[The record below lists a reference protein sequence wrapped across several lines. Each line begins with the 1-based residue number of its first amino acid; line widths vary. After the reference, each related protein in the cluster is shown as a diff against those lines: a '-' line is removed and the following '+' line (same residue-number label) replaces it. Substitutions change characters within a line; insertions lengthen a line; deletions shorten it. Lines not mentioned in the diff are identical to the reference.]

1 MTAGAADEPLYGRE
15 HELKVVANL
24 VGGLAEGAGGVLVVC
39 GEAGIGKSALLA
51 AAARLAADSGVR
63 VLSATGIQAEA
74 RLPFA
79 GLHQLLRPV
88 LPLTERLPPLQRA
101 GLLSA
106 FGMADGEPAGEF
118 LIGLAALELIS
129 EAASATPVL
138 LAVDDAQWLDE
149 PSCVV
154 LGFVARRLA
163 AEPAALLVAI
173 RDGIASPFGDAGLPE
188 LPLAGLTEPAA
199 TALLDARVPGLDPAL
214 RDRLLAEAAGN
225 PLALVELPKA
235 MRPGL
240 SASRGLPPPLLP
252 LTARLERAFAA
263 QESELPAATRTVL
276 LAAAADDG
284 GGLPEVLAAASA
296 LTGTAVTA
304 DALLPAIAV
313 GLAEIDETGLRFRH
327 PLIRSAIYQTA
338 SVSQRRAAHAA
349 LAGLLDHHPDRRTWH
364 RAAAVLGPDEQV
376 AADLE
381 AAAVRA
387 ERRGAVVMAVDAF
400 RRAAQLSEDA
410 PSRGRR
416 LQRAA
421 IKAFDSGHPELG
433 EDLLRAAESLDLA
446 ADQRTW
452 VAYVR
457 ETFTGGGTWS
467 GATMVDSFVGLAER
481 MRAAGHTGTALDALL
496 SIAMRCYWGNPS
508 ERTRSAVIAAAEKLP
523 LPDTDPALLLIL
535 ASADPVRRGAL
546 VNARIEVISPDDTD
560 PAEMYFAGV
569 AAGTVWS
576 WDRSLPLLEAGV
588 NGLRRQGRLGLLVQA
603 LVTQAWAAL
612 HSSRIPAA
620 MSAADEAARLAPET
634 GQGHW
639 AHAARLV
646 EALVAA
652 ASGNAEAAAVMTQ
665 ESESGYRAIGAAP
678 NLGLV
683 LFARGRGA
691 VVNQRYAE
699 GLAYLRRIL
708 DSADPAH
715 HPYVGTWGLGD
726 LVEAAAH
733 VGDLDAA
740 RAYLDQLESLAAATS
755 GSLLVAAAAY
765 ARPLV
770 ADGDDAERL
779 YQAALAD
786 GLANW
791 PDYRARML
799 LRYGEWLRRQRRAA
813 ESRAPLREARDSFD
827 ALGLASL
834 AERARLELRAAGE
847 SSSRRQPRPWD
858 QLTPQELQIAR
869 MAADGM
875 SNRDIGQQLYISHR
889 TVSAHLYRIFPKLG
903 ITSRSQLHAAIS

>member
-1 MTAGAADEPLYGRE
+1 MTSGAAGEPLYGRE
-15 HELKVVANL
+15 HELRVVADL
-24 VGGLAEGAGGVLVVC
+24 VGGLAEGAGGMLVVC

-51 AAARLAADSGVR
+51 AAASLAADSGVR

-88 LPLTERLPPLQRA
+88 LPLAERLPPLQRA

-106 FGMADGEPAGEF
+106 FGMADAEPAGQF

-138 LAVDDAQWLDE
+138 LVVDDAQWLDE
-149 PSCVV
+149 PSCAV
-154 LGFVARRLA
+154 LGFVAHRLA
-163 AEPAALLVAI
+163 AEPAALLVAV
-173 RDGIASPFGDAGLPE
+173 RDGLASPFGDAGLPE
-188 LPLAGLTEPAA
+188 LRLAGLTEPAA
-199 TALLDARVPGLDPAL
+199 TALLDTRAPGLDL
-214 RDRLLAEAAGN
+214 TLQHRLLAEAAGN

-235 MRPGL
+235 VRPGL
-240 SASRGLPPPLLP
+240 PASRRLRPPLLP

-263 QESELPAATRTVL
+263 QESGLPAATRAVL

-284 GGLPEVLAAASA
+284 GALPEVLATASA
-296 LTGTAVTA
+296 LTGTTVTA
-304 DALLPAIAV
+304 DALRPAIAA

-327 PLIRSAIYQTA
+327 PLMRSAIYQTA

-349 LAGLLDHHPDRRTWH
+349 LAGLLDRHPDRRAWH

-381 AAAVRA
+381 AAADRA
-387 ERRGAVVMAVDAF
+387 ERRGAVVVAVDAF

-421 IKAFDSGHPELG
+421 LKAFDSGYPELG
-433 EDLLRAAESLDLA
+433 EDLLREAESLDLA
-446 ADQRTW
+446 ADMRTW
-452 VAYVR
+452 VAYAR
-457 ETFTGGGTWS
+457 ETFSGGAWS

-481 MRAAGHTGTALDALL
+481 MRAAGHTGTAVDALL

-508 ERTRSAVIAAAEKLP
+508 AQTRAAVIAAAEKLP
-523 LPDTDPALLLIL
+523 VPDTDPGLLLIL
-535 ASADPVRRGAL
+535 ASADPVRLGAL
-546 VNARIEVISPDDTD
+546 VNARVKDIRPDDTD
-560 PAEMYFAGV
+560 PAGLYFAGV

-620 MSAADEAARLAPET
+620 MSAADEAVRLAPET

-652 ASGNAEAAAVMTQ
+652 ASGNADAAAAMTQ
-665 ESESGYRAIGAAP
+665 ESESGYRAMGSGP

-708 DSADPAH
+708 DPADPAH

-740 RAYLDQLESLAAATS
+740 RAYLDQLESLAATAAGT
-755 GSLLVAAAAY
+755 LLLAAAAY

-770 ADGDDAERL
+770 ADGDDAEHL

-791 PDYRARML
+791 PDYRARTL

-834 AERARLELRAAGE
+834 AERARLGLRAAGE
-847 SSSRRQPRPWD
+847 SSSRREPRPWD

-875 SNRDIGQQLYISHR
+875 SNRDIGQELYISHR

>member
-1 MTAGAADEPLYGRE
+1 MTAGAAGGPLYGRE
-15 HELKVVANL
+15 DELHVVADL
-24 VGGLAEGAGGVLVVC
+24 IGGLAQRAGGALAIS
-39 GEAGIGKSALLA
+39 GDAGIGKSALLA
-51 AAARLAADSGVR
+51 AAAGLAADSGAR
-63 VLSATGIQAEA
+63 VLAATGIQAEA
-74 RLPFA
+74 RLAFG

-88 LPLTERLPPLQRA
+88 LPLAERLPPRQRSA
-101 GLLSA
+101 LLSA
-106 FGMADGEPAGEF
+106 FGMADAEPAGTF

-129 EAASATPVL
+129 DAATSSPVL
-138 LAVDDAQWLDE
+138 LIADDAQWLDE
-149 PSCVV
+149 PSCAV

-163 AEPAALLVAI
+163 AEPAALLVAV
-173 RDGIASPFGDAGLPE
+173 RDRHASSFGSAGLPE
-188 LPLAGLTEPAA
+188 LVLAGLAEPAA
-199 TALLDARVPGLDPAL
+199 GALLDARTPGLDPAL

-235 MRPGL
+235 VRPGKP
-240 SASRGLPPPLLP
+240 APGGLPPSLLP

-263 QESELPAATRTVL
+263 QESGLPAITRAVL
-276 LAAAADDG
+276 LAAAADDDCA
-284 GGLPEVLAAASA
+284 LPEVLAVASA
-296 LTGTAVTA
+296 LTGTKVTA
-304 DALLPAIAV
+304 DALLPAIGA

-327 PLIRSAIYQTA
+327 PLMRSAIYQAT
-338 SVSQRRAAHAA
+338 SISQRRAAHAA
-349 LAGLLDHHPDRRTWH
+349 LAGLLEGHPDRRAWH
-364 RAAAVLGPDEQV
+364 QAAAILGPDEQV

-381 AAAVRA
+381 AAAARA
-387 ERRGAVVMAVDAF
+387 ERRGAVVVAIDAL

-421 IKAFDSGHPELG
+421 TTAFGSGYPELG

-446 ADQRTW
+446 ADLRTW
-452 VAYVR
+452 VAYER
-457 ETFTGGGTWS
+457 ETFSGGAWS

-481 MRAAGHTGTALDALL
+481 MRAAGHTDTALDALL

-508 ERTRSAVIAAAEKLP
+508 ARTRAAVIAAAEKLP
-523 LPDTDPALLLIL
+523 LSDTDPGLLLIL
-535 ASADPVRRGAL
+535 ASADPVRLGAL
-546 VNARIEVISPDDTD
+546 VNARVEGISPDDSD
-560 PAEMYFAGV
+560 PGRMFFAGV

-576 WDRSLPLLEAGV
+576 WDRSLPLLEVGV

-603 LVTQAWAAL
+603 LVTQAWAAV

-639 AHAARLV
+639 AYAARLV

-652 ASGNAEAAAVMTQ
+652 ASGNADAADAMTQ
-665 ESESGYRAIGAAP
+665 ESESGYRAMGAAP

-683 LFARGRGA
+683 LFTRGRGA
-691 VVNQRYAE
+691 VLNQRYAE

-708 DSADPAH
+708 DPAEPAH
-715 HPYVGTWGLGD
+715 HPYVGAWGLGD
-726 LVEAAAH
+726 LVEAAVH
-733 VGDLDAA
+733 VGDLGAA
-740 RAYLDQLESLAAATS
+740 RAYLDRLESLALQTS
-755 GSLLVAAAAY
+755 GSLLIAAAAY

-770 ADGDDAERL
+770 ADDDEAEHL
-779 YQAALAD
+779 YQAALGD
-786 GLANW
+786 GLTNW
-791 PDYRARML
+791 PDYRGRML
-799 LRYGEWLRRQRRAA
+799 LRYGEWLRRQRQPA

-827 ALGLASL
+827 ALGFTSL

-847 SSSRRQPRPWD
+847 SSRRREPRPWD

-875 SNRDIGQQLYISHR
+875 SNREIGQQLYISHR

-903 ITSRSQLHAAIS
+903 LTSRSQLHAAIS